1 MGSFCKNLQK
11 LLEKMVIFRK
21 IWNGTPNFT
30 KTYRDKIKSRLFRA
44 AFNLLGKAFV

>member
-1 MGSFCKNLQK
+1 MGSFCKFLQK

-30 KTYRDKIKSRLFRA
+30 KKLNIFHWDR
-44 AFNLLGKAFV
+44 